1 MMETTI
7 ILKSS
12 CIFTAK
18 SDLPIS
24 GYLVIRD
31 RKIVKVEEGEPDP
44 AWLGEHTQIFDLK
57 DHTICPGFA
66 DTHTFFT
73 GYVID
78 HLGIDLEDADTAE
91 AILARLKA
99 GESAEKEILFG
110 HDLPAVFAEDSGLQ
124 AMVEEIQKPVILFTP
139 GHGTF
144 VMNRAAEKYGVAP
157 DKTFSE
163 ALVGIMPVY
172 LKDRDFTD
180 HEFEDYMRMLN
191 VRGITSVKEMTFDH
205 SNGLK
210 EVFADFEDQERLT
223 LRIAFMSQPVEAEA
237 DIDYGVRMT
246 ERFHSDFVSF
256 SGFNQMTDGLI
267 VCGDGDLLELYE
279 GSEVTCGKT
288 IDYENLERQVL
299 EADKKGIRFTLHSE
313 GDGAFHR
320 ILNIYDKCRKDENG
334 KLLHRHGITD
344 LELTTPADRKRM
356 ADLGVYGEAY
366 VQMLMTD
373 TASNWKNDVT
383 EKVGERF
390 LEYLNLRALR
400 DAGVTLAAATDLP
413 FMIPNVPE
421 SIYYGC
427 LSYAQDGKEKVNP
440 QNALTIS
447 EMLKVWTIG
456 AQYGLGKEDILGTLE
471 EGKLADIA
479 VFDRNLFSLKEE
491 DILKARIRMT
501 IVNGKIVYQTKE

>member
-1 MMETTI
+1 MMEKTM

-18 SDLPIS
+18 ADVPIS

-31 RKIVKVEEGEPDP
+31 QKIVKVGEGDP
-44 AWLGEHTQIFDLK
+44 GPEWLGEHTQIFDLK
-57 DHTICPGFA
+57 DHTVCPGFA

-73 GYVID
+73 GYIID
-78 HLGIDLEDADTAE
+78 HLGVGLGDVTKAEEILLRLQTED
-91 AILARLKA
+91 
-99 GESAEKEILFG
+99 GAEKEILFG
-110 HDLPAVFAEDSGLQ
+110 HDLPETFVGDSCL
-124 AMVEEIQKPVILFTP
+124 MSRVEEIQKPVILFTP

-144 VMNRAAEKYGVAP
+144 VMNRAAEKYGVVP

-172 LKDRDFTD
+172 LRDRDFTD
-180 HEFEDYMRMLN
+180 RELKDYMEMLN
-191 VRGITSVKEMTFDH
+191 ARGITSVKEMTFDQ

-210 EVFADFEDQERLT
+210 EVFADFEKQEKLT

-237 DIDYGVRMT
+237 DIDYGVAMT
-246 ERFHSDFVSF
+246 EEFHSDFVSF

-267 VCGDGDLLELYE
+267 VCGDGDLLEPYE
-279 GSEVTCGKT
+279 SSEVTCGKT

-320 ILNIYDKCRKDENG
+320 ILDIYEKCRKDENG

-373 TASNWKNDVT
+373 IASNWKNDVT
-383 EKVGERF
+383 EKVGKRF
-390 LEYLNLRALR
+390 SEYLNLRALR

-413 FMIPNVPE
+413 FMIPSVPE

-427 LSYAQDGKEKVNP
+427 FGYAQDGTEKVNP
-440 QNALTIS
+440 QNVLTVP
-447 EMLKVWTIG
+447 EMLRAWTIG

-491 DILKARIRMT
+491 DILKAQIRMT